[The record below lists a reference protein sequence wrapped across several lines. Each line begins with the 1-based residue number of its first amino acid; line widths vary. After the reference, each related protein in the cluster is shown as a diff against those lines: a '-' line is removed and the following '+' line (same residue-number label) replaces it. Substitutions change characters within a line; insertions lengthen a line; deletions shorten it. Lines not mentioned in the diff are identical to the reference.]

1 MVSLFI
7 LGTHEVVGC
16 PYYEIKLALLFRNTF
31 IVFYLKSKQEN
42 LSSPFFLFRC
52 KLSRS
57 KSIFSN
63 LSPTLFLSEVELIF
77 QLFKLIL
84 RPRNPCVRCS

>member
-42 LSSPFFLFRC
+42 LSSPFFYSAVNYQDLKASSPIFRLHC
-52 KLSRS
+52 FCQKL
-57 KSIFSN
+57 N
-63 LSPTLFLSEVELIF
+63 
-77 QLFKLIL
+77 
-84 RPRNPCVRCS
+84 